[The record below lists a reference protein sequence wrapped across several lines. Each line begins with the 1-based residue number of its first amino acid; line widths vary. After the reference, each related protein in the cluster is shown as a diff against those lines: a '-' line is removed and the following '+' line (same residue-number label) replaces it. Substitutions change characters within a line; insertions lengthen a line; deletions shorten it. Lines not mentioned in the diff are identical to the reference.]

1 MNIFDNVIYNLIK
14 NNISS
19 LDNITIYKEI
29 IDILQQKGDNDQ
41 LTDTNEIFTDDEVKH
56 IADLLQQLNISID
69 SLDPYIESEEA
80 LKYLMESTSLYD
92 YINDGYSDPNYQD
105 NPFKNKMSIS
115 INDDKNIFNNSNY
128 ILAYIKEHGIDNI
141 DLSSA
146 DTLTPLSQEEMT
158 KFITDI
164 NNVIQDNS
172 IYNILN
178 FIFNNGFNIAYDLS
192 LKNNTDVNA
201 FPELLLPVKILEI
214 LKNEKDNEYTLT
226 IALKDAYAKI
236 LSYIK
241 GEETI
246 SPEEFFKF
254 ISDNIKNIENNL
266 LNNIDN
272 DISIP
277 DLFKDVKVKY
287 ENKEIS
293 IIEFLNNIISLKKIT
308 SDENDKVKDILY
320 NVIIDKLNEIS
331 NDKLLIE
338 LINERNNAN
347 IPILLGGTTHTLTFN
362 EVIKGM
368 SKNELGSTLLLLDSS
383 KLKEQ
388 FNKEIKYKNIAE
400 GITQN
405 ILDDNNVKS
414 QLNENI
420 NKTLLYTYLFDNTEK
435 EWLLN
440 KIIPFNNENKNKDI
454 NEDKKDIKL
463 FLNTIF
469 KQDQDL
475 LTSLKT
481 FIDIF
486 KNENAKY
493 PYLTLYYEIIY
504 ANLIHIDNLKNNGQ
518 QNTTVET
525 FIFFRDRL
533 INVLNEDDFDNNE
546 IGDSP
551 KQLLNKR
558 FAQFSNLI
566 KNSPENISL
575 TDIATNIWRN
585 SSITNNTDN
594 GDNNEDNK
602 ILQLRNDE
610 IINLPFN
617 NESSINIKFT
627 DILGDIIEGKGYN
640 LLIND
645 CKQLNKQIDKP
656 TLVDA
661 IISDIINDKNL
672 PFNTNVKD
680 LSYNFKSIF
689 LNESKSLEK
698 LLSNTIDDIKTV
710 LYSIFDNQKP
720 LELLMNS
727 FISIFKNEK
736 NKYPYLGLYYILL
749 YGRFQNNTT
758 EGIYFKNINMNILLE
773 DNNVN
778 IENNINSF
786 NNILNTDSSS
796 SLLDIVNKIWNKNIT
811 ITNNTDFNN
820 TDSNNDIE
828 TMTDPSINMDF
839 NNTINNSAE
848 TTINNAK
855 GIRIQI

>member
-29 IDILQQKGDNDQ
+29 IDILQEKGDNDQ

-69 SLDPYIESEEA
+69 SLDPYIESEDA
-80 LKYLMESTSLYD
+80 LNYLMESTTLYD
-92 YINDGYSDPNYQD
+92 YINNGYNDPNYKD
-105 NPFKNKMSIS
+105 NPFKNQMNIS

-158 KFITDI
+158 NFITDI
-164 NNVIQDNS
+164 NEVIQDNS
-172 IYNILN
+172 IYNILK
-178 FIFNNGFNIAYDLS
+178 FVFNNGFNIAYDLA
-192 LKNNTDVNA
+192 LKNNTDVNT

-226 IALKDAYAKI
+226 LALKDAYAKI

-246 SPEEFFKF
+246 SPEDFFKF

-266 LNNIDN
+266 LNNINN
-272 DISIP
+272 DIS
-277 DLFKDVKVKY
+277 KDVKVKH

-293 IIEFLNNIISLKKIT
+293 IIDFLNNIISLKKIT
-308 SDENDKVKDILY
+308 SDENDKFKDILY
-320 NVIIDKLNEIS
+320 NVIIDKLNEIN
-331 NDKLLIE
+331 NDKLLID

-347 IPILLGGTTHTLTFN
+347 IDILLGGTTHTLTFN
-362 EVIKGM
+362 EVLKGM
-368 SKNELGSTLLLLDSS
+368 SKYELGSTLLLMDSS
-383 KLKEQ
+383 KIKEV

-420 NKTLLYTYLFDNTEK
+420 NKTLLYTYLFDNNEK

-440 KIIPFNNENKNKDI
+440 KIIPFKDKNKNENKDI

-518 QNTTVET
+518 QNKTEES

-533 INVLNEDDFDNNE
+533 INVLNEDDNTDNNDE
-546 IGDSP
+546 TEDSP
-551 KQLLNKR
+551 KELLNKR

-566 KNSPENISL
+566 KNSPENASL
-575 TDIATNIWRN
+575 TDIATNIWKN
-585 SSITNNTDN
+585 SYDINNTDNN

-602 ILQLRNDE
+602 ILQLRNE
-610 IINLPFN
+610 EVINLPFN
-617 NESSINIKFT
+617 NESIKFT
-627 DILGDIIEGKGYN
+627 DILADMIEGNEGYN

-689 LNESKSLEK
+689 LNKSQSLEK

-727 FISIFKNEK
+727 FISIFKNEN
-736 NKYPYLGLYYILL
+736 NKYQYLGLYYILL
-749 YGRFQNNTT
+749 YGRFQNNTS
-758 EGIYFKNINMNILLE
+758 ESIYFKNINMNILLE

-778 IENNINSF
+778 IENNIKSF

-796 SLLDIVNKIWNKNIT
+796 SLLDIVNKIWNKNIS
-811 ITNNTDFNN
+811 ITNNPDSNNTDFNY
-820 TDSNNDIE
+820 T
-828 TMTDPSINMDF
+828 TTTDPSINTDY
-839 NNTINNSAE
+839 NYTINNSAE

-855 GIRIQI
+855 EIRIQI